1 MQDSFSDIL
10 LLLALI
16 VVLVY
21 IVMAAQFESLSEPL
35 IIMFSIPFA
44 LTGVL
49 ISLYLF
55 HSTIN
60 IISMIGMVMLVGI
73 VVKNGIVLVDYIN
86 LLVAK
91 GYTLKEAVV
100 AGGRSRLRP
109 VLMTS
114 LTTILAMLPMI
125 LLTGS
130 GSEMW
135 RPMGITVFG
144 GLIFSTVIT
153 LILIP
158 TIYTVFGVGKIKRQK
173 RSIARTQK
181 NLEM

>member
-1 MQDSFSDIL
+1 
-10 LLLALI
+10 
-16 VVLVY
+16 
-21 IVMAAQFESLSEPL
+21 
-35 IIMFSIPFA
+35 
-44 LTGVL
+44 
-49 ISLYLF
+49 
-55 HSTIN
+55 
-60 IISMIGMVMLVGI
+60 MLVGI

-86 LLVAK
+86 LLVNK
-91 GYTLKEAVV
+91 GYSLKEAVV

-125 LLTGS
+125 VLTGS
-130 GSEMW
+130 GSETW

-153 LILIP
+153 LVLIP

-173 RSIARTQK
+173 NAIERTTK
-181 NLEM
+181 NL